1 MRALGSQRQKR
12 ATVSKN
18 FPTPNQTRQQ
28 QPQTQLGSNNSS
40 VQSVRGSE
48 LKPNK
53 ISVSDAIGLISIRL
67 SKLENRL
74 ILGAGLSGGDEVM
87 HTNMQ
92 LVNKD
97 TIINVVNRLDV
108 IESEFTTILPPIQQE
123 FEEIQSN
130 IQIFED
136 KLNELNVKL
145 NSTRE
150 RYEDESIT
158 TSSSIIPHSVEKAD
172 SVESAQIHLEIVY
185 DNETPATST
194 IDDNL

>member
-1 MRALGSQRQKR
+1 M
-12 ATVSKN
+12 
-18 FPTPNQTRQQ
+18 
-28 QPQTQLGSNNSS
+28 
-40 VQSVRGSE
+40 
-48 LKPNK
+48 
-53 ISVSDAIGLISIRL
+53 
-67 SKLENRL
+67 ENRL

-108 IESEFTTILPPIQQE
+108 IESEFTTMLPPIQQE

-136 KLNELNVKL
+136 KLNELYNKL

-150 RYEDESIT
+150 KYEDESITT
-158 TSSSIIPHSVEKAD
+158 TSSSIIPHSVEKD
-172 SVESAQIHLEIVY
+172 VVESAQIHLEIEY